1 MAMLDAGE
9 WNTELKRRVQH
20 FGYRYDYKAR
30 AITADAYL
38 SKLPAWLEIFAVWL
52 KQDTA
57 GVCPIRSSQTNISPD
72 RASARMSTVFRAL
85 TTR

>member
-30 AITADAYL
+30 AITADAYQG
-38 SKLPAWLEIFAVWL
+38 KLPAWLEIFAERL
-52 KQDTA
+52 AET
-57 GVCPIRSSQTNISPD
+57 GYCRSLPD
-72 RASARMSTVFRAL
+72 
-85 TTR
+85 